1 MVEEKKEMKKGY
13 VAPQMEI
20 LTIDFQGAPLCASG
34 NGEETPGGGD
44 VELDG

>member
-34 NGEETPGGGD
+34 ENGD
-44 VELDG
+44 VVECTEGVDCN